1 METKKII
8 KDILDEY
15 KRVCNIWQFKNNK
28 SKFIIFKNVGDL
40 EGIYYNAETKD
51 KEKEKD
57 VIDFEALREV
67 CDLVYSENN
76 KDKR

>member
-1 METKKII
+1 M

-15 KRVCNIWQFKNNK
+15 KRVCSIWQFKNNK

-51 KEKEKD
+51 KEKD
-57 VIDFEALREV
+57 VIDFEALRKV
-67 CDLVYSENN
+67 CDLVYSKKN

>member
-8 KDILDEY
+8 KCILDEY
-15 KRVCNIWQFKNNK
+15 KQVCSIWQFKNNK

-40 EGIYYNAETKD
+40 EGIYYNAETKY
-51 KEKEKD
+51 KETD
-57 VIDFEALREV
+57 VIDFEVLREV
-67 CDLVYSENN
+67 CDLVYSEKN